1 VLKKFYMVLALVLI
15 GGYSFVVL
23 RGLELSPTKKGVTTQ
38 GVRGMQSGP
47 RTFWYG
53 GYRGGK

>member
-1 VLKKFYMVLALVLI
+1 MLKKFYVMLALVLI
-15 GGYSFVVL
+15 GGYSFVVV

>member
-1 VLKKFYMVLALVLI
+1 MLKRLYVVLALVLI
-15 GGYSFVVL
+15 GGYSFVVV
-23 RGLELSPTKKGVTTQ
+23 RGMELSPTKKGVTTQ

>member
-1 VLKKFYMVLALVLI
+1 MLKKFYVVLALVLI
-15 GGYSFVVL
+15 GGYSFVVV
-23 RGLELSPTKKGVTTQ
+23 RGMELSPTKKGVTTQ

>member
-1 VLKKFYMVLALVLI
+1 MLKKFYVVLGLLLI
-15 GGYSFVVL
+15 GGYALVVM
-23 RGLELSPTKKGVTTQ
+23 RGMEISPTKKGVTTQ